1 MTMENWKI
9 MKARMKMRQRKEQA
23 FLATVEDFLT
33 VAAGVGVVM
42 ILCGFCWIG
51 GM

>member
-1 MTMENWKI
+1 MTRENWQLMKI
-9 MKARMKMRQRKEQA
+9 RMRMRQRREKA
-23 FLATVEDFLT
+23 FLATVEDFLA

-42 ILCGFCWIG
+42 LLCGFCWIG